1 MFTIIITLLLPLV
14 SLGIW
19 RQYVLK
25 NNRSTGKAVTGSQ
38 SADPGDLHHAGIYHL

>member
-25 NNRSTGKAVTGSQ
+25 ITEAPGKQ
-38 SADPGDLHHAGIYHL
+38 